1 MSVFI
6 HTDEDDTLQ
15 KMNIDEL
22 FEKKQQRDLKERNI
36 YNKILNR
43 VHTRIKHVSRSKS
56 HDTHIWFQVPE
67 YIFGEPVYKQGD
79 CIGYLVAKL
88 EENGFFVRYM
98 HPGTLFIT
106 WKNWIPSYV
115 RSEIKKKTGITI
127 DEKGEVINK
136 NDEEYEEEE
145 DFNSK
150 LFNNQPNNLQKP
162 QREYNDT
169 KQYKPTGS
177 LIYDPKMFEKIER
190 KVSFS

>member
-6 HTDEDDTLQ
+6 HIDEDDTLQ